1 MTRLIRTYKLLIS
14 LCVVNYV
21 VSSKWIV
28 ESSKAGKFLSVED
41 FKLTEK
47 EFEENYKCDVY
58 KTVQSPIRNKLF
70 DGKTFYLTPSVYPK
84 PKELTRLIE
93 LSGGTVERTR
103 RSATRIQEGKST
115 DEYFILST
123 AEDFHLLSDVAR
135 MGKPNKI
142 VCSSELIM
150 KSIMTQVIDVE
161 QHIINF
167 Y

>member
-21 VSSKWIV
+21 VSSNWIV
-28 ESSKAGKFLSVED
+28 ESSKAGKFLPVED
-41 FKLTEK
+41 FKLSEK
-47 EFEENYKCDVY
+47 EFEESYKCDIY
-58 KTVQSPIRNKLF
+58 KTVESPIRNKLF
-70 DGKTFYLTPSVYPK
+70 DGKIFHLTPSIFPK

-93 LSGGTVERTR
+93 LCGGTVERTR
-103 RSATRIQEGKST
+103 RPAAKIQELKAI
-115 DEYFILST
+115 DEYFILTT

-135 MGKPNKI
+135 MGKPNRI

-150 KSIMTQVIDVE
+150 KSIMTQVIDVD

-167 Y
+167 I